1 MDRRINPINVLEK
14 LEQFR
19 MKLHNREIT
28 PGSEDWVVRACQAI
42 VADAG
47 EYQDR
52 ASWVQ
57 ELRKRDYSRTKRFR
71 PASINA

>member
-52 ASWVQ
+52 ASWMNK
-57 ELRKRDYSRTKRFR
+57 LRKRDYPKTKQSA
-71 PASINA
+71 PLSINA